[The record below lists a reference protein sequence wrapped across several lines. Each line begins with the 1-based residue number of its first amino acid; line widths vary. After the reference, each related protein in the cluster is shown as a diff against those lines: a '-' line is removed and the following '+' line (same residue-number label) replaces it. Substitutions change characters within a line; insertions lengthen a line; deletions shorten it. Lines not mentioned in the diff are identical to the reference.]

1 MCLWLGEYSHFS
13 CEIITM
19 KKINFK
25 KIIIKKMFDA
35 HSVVGLAVGA
45 IMYLICL
52 TGSLAVFYPEFER
65 WEQPNVAEY
74 NELSSNSVSK
84 AYQEYLHQV
93 NTPKKSVY
101 VVLPTAEVPRAHLSD
116 GEQEWWLNRDGTFA
130 EAVRKPWT
138 EMLQELHLYL
148 HLPKNI
154 GLILVSFFGVLLA
167 HLIISG
173 VLTHSRIFKDAFTL
187 NWGGTGQKQQID
199 LHNRLSVWGLPF
211 HTMIAIT
218 GAFFGL
224 VSILVVIAASA
235 FYDNDRE
242 ALIAD
247 IYGHEPIISNA
258 PALNIERS
266 LANMAIADKQATPI
280 YVVVQNIGSEQQF
293 IEIAAT
299 LPQRLIYSEIYQFHA
314 DGEYIG
320 QQGMA
325 NGPIGRQAL
334 YSIYR
339 LHFGHFGNVVVKF
352 AYLIFGLALTY
363 ISVSGINIWLNK
375 RGRVD
380 NINYLWCGLVYGA
393 PLALSTA
400 LMATVY
406 ISASAYWSFWITLII
421 CMAIAWLV
429 KNVNKIRHVL
439 LIATA
444 AVLSITVIGYTFIYG
459 KLVLI
464 PAIAAINFC
473 ILLYVILM
481 VLHSRQ
487 LKLHDKIMAS

>member
-1 MCLWLGEYSHFS
+1 MQKLNL
-13 CEIITM
+13 
-19 KKINFK
+19 K
-25 KIIIKKMFDA
+25 KIIVKKMFDA
-35 HSVVGLAVGA
+35 HSAIGLAVGA

-74 NELSSNSVSK
+74 SEFSSQSVNK
-84 AYQEYLHQV
+84 AYQEYTSQV
-93 NTPKKSVY
+93 ETPEKSVY

-116 GEQEWWLNRDGTFA
+116 GIQEWWLNQDGTLG
-130 EAVRKPWT
+130 ETIRKPWT

-148 HLPKNI
+148 HLPKTI
-154 GLILVSFFGVLLA
+154 GLIIVSFFGVLLA

-211 HTMIAIT
+211 HAMIAIT

-224 VSILVVIAASA
+224 VSILVAIAASA
-235 FYDNDRE
+235 FYDNDRD

-247 IYGHEPIISNA
+247 IYGSEPIINNA
-258 PALNIERS
+258 PALNIARS
-266 LANMAIADKQATPI
+266 FANMTTTDKQATPI
-280 YVVVQNIGSEQQF
+280 YIVVQNMASEQQF

-299 LPQRLIYSEIYQFHA
+299 LPQRLTYSEIFQFQA

-320 QQGMA
+320 RQGLA
-325 NGPIGRQAL
+325 DGPIGRQAI
-334 YSIYR
+334 YSVYR
-339 LHFGHFGNVVVKF
+339 LHFGHFGNLAVKF
-352 AYLIFGLALTY
+352 VYLILGLALTY

-375 RGRVD
+375 RGRID
-380 NINYLWCGLVYGA
+380 NINYFWCGFVYGT
-393 PLALSTA
+393 PLALSAA
-400 LMATVY
+400 LATTVY
-406 ISASAYWSFWITLII
+406 INVSAYWSFWLILSASLI
-421 CMAIAWLV
+421 SAWLIKSV
-429 KNVNKIRHVL
+429 SKIRHTL
-439 LIATA
+439 LLTTA
-444 AVLSITVIGYTFIYG
+444 AVLLITIIGYTYIYG

-464 PAIAAINFC
+464 PAITAINFC

-487 LKLHDKIMAS
+487 LKLHDKVMAS